1 MAKKLNK
8 PAQAARDAFI
18 QRKVDEAVEPW
29 ARIVAYEQLLSGSL
43 KSDLSAVEARLD
55 AEKKA
60 HRSTYLRAVG
70 VAFAAGIFGIFL
82 GILVAYHTTMTVRYP
97 AFITPPI
104 NTPIVAYTENGWHQA
119 YVDISGNIRSMENG
133 QRIMNA
139 TSWMKP

>member
-82 GILVAYHTTMTVRYP
+82 GILVAYHTTMTIRYP
-97 AFITPPI
+97 AFITLQSTRPSWLTRRMAGTKPTWI
-104 NTPIVAYTENGWHQA
+104 YPV
-119 YVDISGNIRSMENG
+119 ISGRWRMD
-133 QRIMNA
+133 NA
-139 TSWMKP
+139 S

>member
-43 KSDLSAVEARLD
+43 KRNHIMAIERLVEQLEDTKRSRNAMILAFTLAAALIATAV
-55 AEKKA
+55 
-60 HRSTYLRAVG
+60 TYAVMADNRP
-70 VAFAAGIFGIFL
+70 VSIH
-82 GILVAYHTTMTVRYP
+82 V
-97 AFITPPI
+97 TPPI